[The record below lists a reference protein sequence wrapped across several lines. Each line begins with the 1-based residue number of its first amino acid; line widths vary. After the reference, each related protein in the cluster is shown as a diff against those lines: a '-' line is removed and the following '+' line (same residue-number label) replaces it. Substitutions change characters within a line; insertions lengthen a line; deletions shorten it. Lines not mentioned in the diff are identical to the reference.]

1 MINAAA
7 SASATLIQAQ
17 LVLPPAAHY
26 GPTPGAA
33 PLPSDKRTMKINGNA
48 IRPGDVIDHQGGIW
62 VAVKTAH
69 VKPGKGGAF
78 AQVELKNLIDGR
90 KLNER
95 FRADDKVEQ
104 VELERGDFSYLYDA
118 GEALV
123 FMNQETY
130 EQVEL
135 SKAFVGDQ
143 APYLQEGMKVK
154 IASHEARPI
163 GLTLPETVVLEVVE
177 SEPTIKC
184 QTASSSYKPAVASNG
199 MRIMIPPFMDVGER
213 IVVSTDTGDYLRRAD

>member
-1 MINAAA
+1 
-7 SASATLIQAQ
+7 
-17 LVLPPAAHY
+17 
-26 GPTPGAA
+26 
-33 PLPSDKRTMKINGNA
+33 MKINGNA
-48 IRPGDVIDHQGGIW
+48 IRPGDVIEHQGGIW
-62 VAVKTAH
+62 VSVKTSH

-104 VELERGDFSYLYDA
+104 VELERADFSYLYDS

-143 APYLQEGMKVK
+143 AQFLADGMKVMLK
-154 IASHEARPI
+154 LHEGRPLSI
-163 GLTLPETVVLEVVE
+163 QLPAQVTLEVTEADPVLRGG
-177 SEPTIKC
+177 
-184 QTASSSYKPAVASNG
+184 TAAPSYKSAMLENG
-199 MRIMIPPFMDVGER
+199 LKIQVPPFIEAGTR
-213 IVVSTDTGDYLRRAD
+213 VVVNTEDGTYVRRAEG

>member
-1 MINAAA
+1 
-7 SASATLIQAQ
+7 
-17 LVLPPAAHY
+17 
-26 GPTPGAA
+26 
-33 PLPSDKRTMKINGNA
+33 MKINGNA
-48 IRPGDVIDHQGGIW
+48 TRPGDVIDHQGGIW
-62 VAVKTAH
+62 VAVKTQH

-154 IASHEARPI
+154 IASHEERPI
-163 GLTLPETVVLEVVE
+163 GLTLPETVVLDVVE
-177 SEPTIKC
+177 AEPTIKG
-184 QTASSSYKPAVASNG
+184 QTASSSYKPAMASNG

-213 IVVSTDTGDYLRRAD
+213 IVVSTDTGEYLRRAD